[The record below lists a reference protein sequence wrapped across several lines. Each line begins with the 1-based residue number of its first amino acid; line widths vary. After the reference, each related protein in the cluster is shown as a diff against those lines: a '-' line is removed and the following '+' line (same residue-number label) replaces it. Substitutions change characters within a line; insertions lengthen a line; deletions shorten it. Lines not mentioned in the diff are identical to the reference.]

1 MHNLLVNTRVPPRT
15 GFPPEVVNELFF
27 ISKLH
32 ASGVQLKTKVRT
44 MNDPWDSLPKDTF
57 SREAYQ
63 VALESGDLETVRI
76 YLNTEIPIDYPFPK
90 SRATPLLL
98 SVIKDH
104 AAVSSLLIQSGA
116 NVNAFDNNGFTPLH
130 WASFNGFNAIASL
143 LLKNGANV
151 NAQDNNGCTP
161 LILAVARNQ
170 ANIVSILI
178 KNGAN
183 KQLASKESGT
193 PHDIAARKNLKD
205 IVAMLN
211 ESAIAQ

>member
-1 MHNLLVNTRVPPRT
+1 MHNLLVNSRVPPRT

-32 ASGVQLKTKVRT
+32 ESGIHLETKTQTVS
-44 MNDPWDSLPKDTF
+44 DPWDSLPKDTY
-57 SREAYQ
+57 SPEAYQ
-63 VALESGDLETVRI
+63 AALESGDLETVRI
-76 YLNTEIPIDYPFPK
+76 YLDTAISIDYLFSK
-90 SRATPLLL
+90 SHATPLLL
-98 SVIKDH
+98 SVIKDQ

-116 NVNAFDNNGFTPLH
+116 NVNACDNNGYTSLH

-143 LLKNGANV
+143 LLKNGADV

-170 ANIVSILI
+170 ANMVSLLI

-183 KQLASKESGT
+183 KQLASRESGD
-193 PHDIAARKNLKD
+193 PHDIATRKNLKD
-205 IVAMLN
+205 IVAMLK
-211 ESAIAQ
+211 EKAIAQ